1 MEWLVS
7 RIQPSEES
15 DQAVERSSDV
25 FLFSSDVMDL
35 FQSLSFSFKVI
46 LDQKLH
52 FLYLFSSVT
61 AVILSNVSVLITMKI
76 NSK

>member
-1 MEWLVS
+1 MEWLIG
-7 RIQPSEES
+7 RIHPSEERHQS
-15 DQAVERSSDV
+15 VERSSDV

-35 FQSLSFSFKVI
+35 FQSLSFPFEVI

-52 FLYLFSSVT
+52 FLYLLSSVT
-61 AVILSNVSVLITMKI
+61 AVILSDVSVLITMKI